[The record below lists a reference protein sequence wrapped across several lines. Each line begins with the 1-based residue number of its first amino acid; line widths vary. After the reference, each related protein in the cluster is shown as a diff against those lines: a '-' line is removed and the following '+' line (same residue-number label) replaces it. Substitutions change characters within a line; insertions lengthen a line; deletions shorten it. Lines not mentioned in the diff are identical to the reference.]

1 MRMNRGS
8 GLRLSRVVIATLA
21 TAILLVP
28 ALDAQD
34 KGTSQP
40 PPEHPAA
47 AAPAAQPAANDQPL
61 TKVEPAEDTPKDQQ
75 STKDQPPAQPTQQEQ
90 VKVPIGAG
98 DLLDISVYGVPE
110 LSQKVRVSSEGEAY
124 LALIGYVH
132 LDGLTVEEG
141 QALIEKKLS
150 DGGFVVNP
158 HVTIFISE
166 YVNTGV
172 AIMGEIQ
179 RPGIYP
185 VYGTRRLFDLIAAA
199 GGLTNRA
206 GKLISISHRDP
217 PATIQIKFAD
227 DPAKSPETNVVV
239 LPGDTIVISRAGVIY
254 VVGDVNHP
262 SGFVMDNNENLTV
275 LQALALA
282 GGASPTA
289 ALDGA
294 KIIRKTSSGREE
306 VPVQLK
312 KILTEKAKD
321 VAMLPDDILFI
332 PGSPAKGFA
341 NRTLTA
347 IVQMATGVAIRR

>member
-8 GLRLSRVVIATLA
+8 GLRLSRVVTATLVI
-21 TAILLVP
+21 AIVFVP
-28 ALDAQD
+28 ALRAQD
-34 KGTSQP
+34 KGESQA
-40 PPEHPAA
+40 PEHPPA
-47 AAPAAQPAANDQPL
+47 AAPAAQPAANDAPL
-61 TKVEPAEDTPKDQQ
+61 TRVAPAADDNNKETR
-75 STKDQPPAQPTQQEQ
+75 SGKDQPAAQPTRDEQ

-110 LSQKVRVSSEGEAY
+110 LSQKVRVTSEGEAY

-150 DGGFVVNP
+150 DGGFVVHP
-158 HVTIFISE
+158 HVTIFVSE

-206 GKLISISHRDP
+206 GRLISISHRDP
-217 PATIQIKFAD
+217 PSTIQIKFTD

-239 LPGDTIVISRAGVIY
+239 LPGDTIVISKAGVIY

-294 KIIRKTSSGREE
+294 KIIRKTASGREE